1 MGTNGANGNGV
12 GTLGRAAPV
21 GHDPGYQGTLPEL
34 VLARIARISR
44 DGVAVARAQRIEWVN
59 ESLAELLGVP
69 PAALL
74 GTRLTDLA
82 VEDLETDLTVDLA
95 FLCQGEGGT
104 ATVSATRPDPPSVSL
119 AVDAVRLDPD
129 DDRWWVLTFRSIG
142 KQLRADEDLRA
153 SEAQFRALAAN
164 APIGVFQSEHGVR
177 LGYLNPRFAELWGQD
192 AEVLEGTG
200 WLERVHDDDRPEV
213 IAALA
218 RTLAGEEVTNTFRVE
233 RSAADVRL
241 VQSRVVPVTRGDR
254 SIGFVGSL
262 EDVTDARRNEEQ
274 LAWQATHDP
283 LTGLANRTA
292 LLDEANRSLASGRGR
307 LAVLFFDLDDF
318 KIVNDSL
325 GHGAGDRMLC
335 EVGERLVAA
344 LDDRSLVA
352 RFGGDEFV
360 VLCHDVRSESEAVAI
375 ANDLLAALGEPL
387 HLGGRSVRPSAS
399 VGVVLA
405 RSGSADSLLRDADV
419 AMYQA
424 KHAGKARVAAFDES
438 ARVQL
443 QQRLDIVTDVRHV
456 LATGVLPVAYQ
467 PLVSTVDRRIVGAE
481 ALLRYSHPLH
491 GPISALDVVS
501 LAETSGFI
509 GELGENVLE
518 SACCELSR
526 WRRAR
531 GSASPAY
538 VGVNL
543 AAAQLTEDD
552 LVPRVLDVLERHRL
566 APPDLCIEL
575 TESQL
580 MADASQAT
588 DVLTQLHTH
597 GIRIAIDDFGTG
609 YSSLAY
615 LRRFPADVVK
625 LDRSFITEITSDR
638 PTVAIVEAV
647 VTLAGALDLTV
658 AAEGV
663 EHADQLRRVTE
674 LGCGLVQGYLT
685 GRPVSPEAF
694 PLEVPWPS

>member
-1 MGTNGANGNGV
+1 MGTNGAIGSSV
-12 GTLGRAAPV
+12 GTVGRHAPV
-21 GHDPGYQGTLPEL
+21 GHDPGYQGNLPEL

-44 DGVAVARAQRIEWVN
+44 DGVAVARGHRIEWVN
-59 ESLAELLGVP
+59 ESLAALLGVA
-69 PAALL
+69 PASLL
-74 GTRLTDLA
+74 GRRLTDLA
-82 VEDLETDLTVDLA
+82 VDDLEAQLPVDLA
-95 FLCQGEGGT
+95 ILCRDEGGT
-104 ATVSATRPDPPSVSL
+104 ATVTAVRPEAPTISL
-119 AVDAVRLDPD
+119 AVDAVRLDPG
-129 DDRWWVLTFRSIG
+129 DDRWWVLTFRSIS

-192 AEVLEGTG
+192 PDVLQGTG
-200 WLERVHDDDRPEV
+200 WLDRIHEEDRAEV
-213 IAALA
+213 IASLA

-233 RSAADVRL
+233 RSDTDIRL

-262 EDVTDARRNEEQ
+262 EDVTDARRNEQQ
-274 LAWQATHDP
+274 LAWQASHDP

-292 LLDEANRSLASGRGR
+292 LLAQANRALVSGRV
-307 LAVLFFDLDDF
+307 AVLFFDLDDF
-318 KIVNDSL
+318 KMVNDSL

-344 LDDRSLVA
+344 LDCRSLVA

-360 VLCHDVRSESEAVAI
+360 VLCEDVQTEAEAVTV
-375 ANDLLAALGEPL
+375 ANHLLGELAQPF
-387 HLGGRSVRPSAS
+387 HLGGRTMRPSAS

-405 RSGSADSLLRDADV
+405 RGGSADSLLRDADV

-424 KHAGKARVAAFDES
+424 KHAGKARVAVFDER

-443 QQRLDIVTDVRHV
+443 QQRLDIVTDVRHA
-456 LATGVLPVAYQ
+456 LATGELPVAYQ
-467 PLVSTVDRRIVGAE
+467 PLVSTLDRRIVGAE
-481 ALLRYSHPLH
+481 ALLRYVHPTH
-491 GPISALDVVS
+491 GPISALEVVS

-509 GELGENVLE
+509 GELGDNVLV
-518 SACCELSR
+518 SACRELAG
-526 WRRAR
+526 WRRER
-531 GSASPAY
+531 GAAAPSY

-543 AAAQLTEDD
+543 AAVQLTEDD
-552 LVPRVLDVLERHRL
+552 LVPRVLGVLDQFHL
-566 APPDLCIEL
+566 GPSDLCLEL

-580 MADASQAT
+580 MADANQAT
-588 DVLTQLHTH
+588 DVLTTLHEH

-625 LDRSFITEITSDR
+625 LDRSFIVEVTNDR
-638 PTVAIVEAV
+638 ATAAIVEAV

-663 EHADQLRRVTE
+663 ELPEQLQRVTE

-685 GRPVSPEAF
+685 GRPTTPDTF
-694 PLEVPWPS
+694 PLEAPWPS

>member
-1 MGTNGANGNGV
+1 MGTNGSIDTGAATV
-12 GTLGRAAPV
+12 GRPAPV
-21 GHDPGYQGTLPEL
+21 GHHPAYQGSLPEL

-44 DGVAVARAQRIEWVN
+44 DGVAVARANRIEWVN
-59 ESLAELLGVP
+59 ESLAGLLGAP
-69 PAALL
+69 PASLL
-74 GTRLTDLA
+74 GRRLTDLA
-82 VEDLETDLTVDLA
+82 VDDLETDLPVDLA

-104 ATVSATRPDPPSVSL
+104 VTVTAERPDAPATSL
-119 AVDAVRLDPD
+119 AVDAVRLERD
-129 DDRWWVLTFRSIG
+129 DDQWWVLTFRSIS

-192 AEVLEGTG
+192 PDLLQGTG
-200 WLERVHDDDRPEV
+200 WLDRIHEDDRPEV

-233 RSAADVRL
+233 RSDTDVRL

-274 LAWQATHDP
+274 LAWQASHDP

-292 LLDEANRSLASGRGR
+292 LLELANRALASGRGR
-307 LAVLFFDLDDF
+307 VAVLFFDLDDF
-318 KIVNDSL
+318 KMVNDSL

-335 EVGERLVAA
+335 EVGERMVAA
-344 LDDRSLVA
+344 LDHRSLVA

-360 VLCHDVRSESEAVAI
+360 VLCQDVQSESEAVAV
-375 ANDLLAALGEPL
+375 ANDLLAELAQPL
-387 HLGGRSVRPSAS
+387 HLGGRTIRPSAS

-405 RSGSADSLLRDADV
+405 RGGTADSLLRDADV

-424 KHAGKARVAAFDES
+424 KHAGKARVAVFDER
-438 ARVQL
+438 ARIQL

-481 ALLRYSHPLH
+481 ALLRYVHPIH
-491 GPISALDVVS
+491 GPISALEVVS

-509 GELGENVLE
+509 GELGDNVLV
-518 SACCELSR
+518 SACRELAG
-526 WRRAR
+526 WRRER
-531 GSASPAY
+531 GAAAPSY

-543 AAAQLTEDD
+543 AAVQLTEDD
-552 LVPRVLDVLERHRL
+552 LLPRVLSVLDQFHL
-566 APPDLCIEL
+566 GPSDLCLEL

-580 MADASQAT
+580 MADANQAT
-588 DVLTQLHTH
+588 DVLTRLHEH

-625 LDRSFITEITSDR
+625 LDRSFIIEVTTDR
-638 PTVAIVEAV
+638 ATAAIVEAV

-663 EHADQLRRVTE
+663 ELPEQLHRVTE

-685 GRPVSPEAF
+685 GRPTTPETF
-694 PLEVPWPS
+694 PLEAPWPS

>member
-1 MGTNGANGNGV
+1 MGTNGAIGRGV
-12 GTLGRAAPV
+12 GTVGRAAPV
-21 GHDPGYQGTLPEL
+21 GHSPGYQGNLPEL

-59 ESLAELLGVP
+59 ESLADLLGLP
-69 PAALL
+69 PAVLL
-74 GTRLTDLA
+74 GKRLTDLT
-82 VEDLETDLTVDLA
+82 VDDLETDLPVDLA

-104 ATVSATRPDPPSVSL
+104 AMVSATRPGAPSISL
-119 AVDAVRLDPD
+119 AVDAVRLEPD
-129 DDRWWVLTFRSIG
+129 DDRWWVLTFRSISR
-142 KQLRADEDLRA
+142 QLRADEDLRA

-192 AEVLEGTG
+192 ADVLEGTG
-200 WLERVHDDDRPEV
+200 WLERIHEDDRPEV

-233 RSAADVRL
+233 RSATDVRL

-292 LLDEANRSLASGRGR
+292 LLEEANGALASGRGR
-307 LAVLFFDLDDF
+307 IAVLFFDLDDF
-318 KIVNDSL
+318 KMVNDSL

-360 VLCHDVRSESEAVAI
+360 VLCQDVRSESEAIAI
-375 ANDLLAALGEPL
+375 ANQLLAELREPL
-387 HLGGRSVRPSAS
+387 HLGSRTVRPSAS

-405 RSGSADSLLRDADV
+405 RSGSADGLLRDADV

-424 KHAGKARVAAFDES
+424 KHAGKARVAVFDES

-456 LATGVLPVAYQ
+456 LATGELPVAYQ
-467 PLVSTVDRRIVGAE
+467 PLVSTLDRRIVGAE
-481 ALLRYSHPLH
+481 ALLRYVHPAH
-491 GPISALDVVS
+491 GPISALEVIN
-501 LAETSGFI
+501 LAEASGFI

-518 SACCELSR
+518 SACRELAR
-526 WRRAR
+526 WRRER
-531 GSASPAY
+531 GAASPAY

-543 AAAQLTEDD
+543 AAVQLTEDD
-552 LVPRVLDVLERHRL
+552 LVPRVLAVLHRHRL
-566 APPDLCIEL
+566 DPADLCIEL

-580 MADASQAT
+580 MSDASQAT
-588 DVLTQLHTH
+588 DVLSQLHER

-663 EHADQLRRVTE
+663 EDADQLRRVTE

-685 GRPVSPEAF
+685 GRPTSPDTF
-694 PLEVPWPS
+694 PLEAPWPS